1 MGISIQEFLAGR
13 EPCEVCDA
21 SGNQNHCITE
31 LLSRQDSCILFN
43 AIEHN
48 QDDQTWNDTVLLQ
61 ELRYITD
68 ANKVLEYYIRSQKI
82 TENIN
87 ARSNKIDIWNSVH
100 ETYVKQILEKARN
113 FEREQAFKDIMTM
126 VESMERTY
134 GIKH

>member
-87 ARSNKIDIWNSVH
+87 ARSNKVDIWNCVY
-100 ETYVKQILEKARN
+100 ETYVKHILIKVRN
-113 FEREQAFKDIMTM
+113 FEREQAFKDIMIM
-126 VESMERTY
+126 VEAMESSY
-134 GIKH
+134 SIKH

>member
-87 ARSNKIDIWNSVH
+87 ARSNKIDIWNSVY